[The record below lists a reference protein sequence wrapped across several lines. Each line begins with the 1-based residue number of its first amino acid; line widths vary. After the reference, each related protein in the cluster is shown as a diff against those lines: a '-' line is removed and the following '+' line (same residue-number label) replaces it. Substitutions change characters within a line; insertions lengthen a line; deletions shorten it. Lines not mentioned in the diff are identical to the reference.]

1 VILPR
6 RIDVE
11 DAIGAFEWLR
21 LCRGNSGIVALP
33 LGVADSG
40 ANLSAML
47 YAAELRVSRGS
58 AISFLASVSLTVP
71 SKTILATALSAISA
85 AWRGFLS
92 EMFFSSATAVRCG
105 SACDACVPI
114 QHNRIRFPSAH
125 WPLS

>member
-40 ANLSAML
+40 TNLSAML
-47 YAAELRVSRGS
+47 YGLHRQLAGLIGKGNE
-58 AISFLASVSLTVP
+58 FLGLGQLDRPVFH
-71 SKTILATALSAISA
+71 K
-85 AWRGFLS
+85 G
-92 EMFFSSATAVRCG
+92 
-105 SACDACVPI
+105 
-114 QHNRIRFPSAH
+114 
-125 WPLS
+125 